1 MNSRQ
6 LAYDIIK
13 NVIIYGQYANLAL
26 KQNLQLGKERD
37 QPLITNIVYGT
48 LQNQIY
54 CRNQWLKHVDRKIDE
69 SVAVLLDM
77 STYQLLFLDK
87 VPDYAVVSEAV
98 DICRHIDS
106 GRASGLVN
114 AVLRKV
120 IIEGRTE
127 LVGKDDLASFALNA
141 SMPEWIIRLWS
152 KQYSEELAKEAAR
165 SMLVESKTA
174 GRINT
179 LKTSME
185 EVLQD
190 PAMHPSRISTFGV
203 IYEGNLVAT
212 PWFTDGKIVLQ
223 DEASQLVSELLDA
236 QSGEDILD
244 ICAAPGTKTASVA
257 EAMNNIGS
265 IVACEV
271 HPQRTELIERLMDK
285 LGVSIVDTVTVDSRD
300 LSEVLR
306 PERRFDRILADVPCS
321 GLGVLRRKPDIKIRI
336 KPSNLDELIN
346 LQKDLLNEAA
356 NWLKVGG
363 ILVYSTCTINKK
375 ENERQI
381 EIFLSE
387 HEGFTLVSERTI
399 WPQDVGTDGFYM
411 AKLQRN
417 N

>member
-6 LAYDIIK
+6 LAYDILK

-54 CRNQWLKHVDRKIDE
+54 CRNQWLKHVNRQIDE

-77 STYQLLFLDK
+77 STYQVLFLDK
-87 VPDYAVVSEAV
+87 VPGYAIVSEAV

-120 IIEGRTE
+120 NIEGRTE
-127 LVGKDDLASFALNA
+127 LIGKDELAGFALNT
-141 SMPEWIIRLWS
+141 SMPEWILRLWS
-152 KQYSEELAKEAAR
+152 KQYTEVLAKEAVS

-179 LKTSME
+179 LKTSMD

-190 PAMHPSRISTFGV
+190 PAMRPSQLSSYGV

-212 PWFTDGKIVLQ
+212 PWFSEGKIVLQ

-244 ICAAPGTKTASVA
+244 ICAAPGTKTASLA
-257 EAMNNIGS
+257 EAMKNSGTIL
-265 IVACEV
+265 ACEL
-271 HPQRTELIERLMDK
+271 HPQRTELINRLMDK
-285 LGVSIVDTVTVDSRD
+285 LGVSIVESVTVDSRN
-300 LSEVLR
+300 LSEVLH

-336 KPSNLDELIN
+336 KPANLDELIC
-346 LQKDLLNEAA
+346 LQKDLLSEAA
-356 NWLKVGG
+356 KWLKVGG

-381 EIFLSE
+381 EVFLQEHDAFTLLSE
-387 HEGFTLVSERTI
+387 RLI
-399 WPQDVGTDGFYM
+399 WPQEFGTDGFYM
-411 AKLQRN
+411 AKLQRIN
-417 N
+417 